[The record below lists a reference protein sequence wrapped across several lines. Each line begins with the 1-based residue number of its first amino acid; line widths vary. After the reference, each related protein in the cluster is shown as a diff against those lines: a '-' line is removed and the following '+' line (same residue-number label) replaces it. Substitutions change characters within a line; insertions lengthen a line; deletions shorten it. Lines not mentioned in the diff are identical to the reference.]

1 MREGKRKKIKL
12 QENGLCKTK
21 NKKTRSYNK
30 VIITESVKL
39 PHNSSSI
46 SPDFVRMTRGGHR
59 SQIPLIDVFIF
70 FFVRR

>member
-1 MREGKRKKIKL
+1 MDCAKQKIKKI
-12 QENGLCKTK
+12 
-21 NKKTRSYNK
+21 RSYNK